1 MQALLDNLDRLWAGF
16 LTTLAM
22 SVAAAVIATILG
34 TILAAFRVSPL
45 PPLRALGAT
54 YVQLVRNTPLT
65 AVFFIVIFG
74 LPAVDVTFQNFFIAA
89 IVALSV
95 YTAAFVC
102 EVVRSGINSVSTG
115 QAEAARAIGL
125 TFGQSLRDVV
135 LPQAFRSV
143 VPPLGNLWIA
153 LVKNSAIAGGGFA
166 VADIAQLAPSLA
178 RDNPAQVLA
187 IFGGI
192 ALAYMVITVPS
203 GIAVGVIERRT
214 AILR

>member
-1 MQALLDNLDRLWAGF
+1 MQALLDNLDLLWSGF
-16 LTTLAM
+16 LTTLGM
-22 SVAAAVIATILG
+22 SVVAAVLATVLG
-34 TILAAFRVSPL
+34 TVLAAFRVSPIS
-45 PPLRALGAT
+45 PLRALGAA

-102 EVVRSGINSVSTG
+102 EVVRSGINSVSAG

-125 TFGQSLRDVV
+125 TFGQSLREVV
-135 LPQAFRSV
+135 LPQAFRTV

-166 VADIAQLAPSLA
+166 VFDLAQLAPGLA

-203 GIAVGVIERRT
+203 GIAVGIIERRT

>member
-1 MQALLDNLDRLWAGF
+1 
-16 LTTLAM
+16 
-22 SVAAAVIATILG
+22 
-34 TILAAFRVSPL
+34 
-45 PPLRALGAT
+45 
-54 YVQLVRNTPLT
+54 
-65 AVFFIVIFG
+65 VIFG

>member
-22 SVAAAVIATILG
+22 SVAAAVAATILG

>member
-1 MQALLDNLDRLWAGF
+1 MQALLSNLDLLWSGF
-16 LTTLAM
+16 LTTLGM
-22 SVAAAVIATILG
+22 SLVAAVFATLLG
-34 TILAAFRVSPL
+34 TLLAAFRVSPI
-45 PPLRALGAT
+45 PPLRAFGAT

-65 AVFFIVIFG
+65 AVFFLVIFG
-74 LPAVDVTFQNFFIAA
+74 LPSVDITFQNFTVAA
-89 IVALSV
+89 VVALSI

-115 QAEAARAIGL
+115 QAEAARALGL
-125 TFGQSLRDVV
+125 TFGQSLKAVV

-166 VADIAQLAPSLA
+166 VADLAQIGPGLA
-178 RDNPAQVLA
+178 RDNPAEVLA

-192 ALAYMVITVPS
+192 AIAYMVITVPS
-203 GIAVGVIERRT
+203 GIAVGIIERRT